1 MEIFSLKYRIAL
13 RVICP
18 ALSCFCVIRYFLQR
32 QSVPGKYCKI
42 IIYEEWRKFMKIV
55 ILAGGFGTRISEES
69 HLKPKPMIEIGEKP
83 ILWHIMKMYSAYGF
97 HEFVICCGYK
107 QHVIK
112 EWFADYYLHNS
123 NITFDFTQEN
133 KMIVHNNVL
142 EPWKVTIVDTG
153 LNTMTGGRIKRVK
166 DYLDGDTFMLT
177 YGDGV
182 ADINIR
188 ELLEYHRSHG
198 KMATITA
205 AQPGGRFGI
214 LDITEDG
221 TITNFKEKK
230 KEDGGWI
237 NAGFMVLEP
246 EIMDLIEGDST
257 VFEKEPLVEA
267 ARRGQLNAYRHKG
280 FWQCMDTLR
289 EKNLLESLW
298 QSGEAPWKIWE

>member
-1 MEIFSLKYRIAL
+1 
-13 RVICP
+13 
-18 ALSCFCVIRYFLQR
+18 
-32 QSVPGKYCKI
+32 
-42 IIYEEWRKFMKIV
+42 MKVV

-97 HEFVICCGYK
+97 NEFVICCGYK

-142 EPWKVTIVDTG
+142 EPWKVTLVDTG

-166 DYLDGDTFMLT
+166 EYLDGDTFMLT

-182 ADINIR
+182 ADI
-188 ELLEYHRSHG
+188 
-198 KMATITA
+198 
-205 AQPGGRFGI
+205 
-214 LDITEDG
+214 LDIQNDG

-246 EIMDLIEGDST
+246 SIIDLIEGDQT

-267 ARRGQLNAYRHKG
+267 ARMGQLNAYRHKG

-289 EKNLLESLW
+289 EKNLLEALW
-298 QSGEAPWKIWE
+298 QSGQAPWKIWE

>member
-1 MEIFSLKYRIAL
+1 
-13 RVICP
+13 
-18 ALSCFCVIRYFLQR
+18 
-32 QSVPGKYCKI
+32 
-42 IIYEEWRKFMKIV
+42 MKVV

-97 HEFVICCGYK
+97 NEFVICCGYK

-142 EPWKVTIVDTG
+142 EPWKVTLVDTG

-166 DYLDGDTFMLT
+166 EYLDGDTFMLT

-188 ELLEYHRSHG
+188 ELLKYHRSHG
-198 KMATITA
+198 RMA
-205 AQPGGRFGI
+205 
-214 LDITEDG
+214 

-246 EIMDLIEGDST
+246 SIMDLIEGDDT
-257 VFEKEPLVEA
+257 VFEKYPLAEA
-267 ARRGQLNAYRHKG
+267 ARMGQLNAYRHRG

-289 EKNLLESLW
+289 EKNLLEELW
-298 QSGEAPWKIWE
+298 QSGKAPWKIWE